1 MSVPCTLTGGG
12 FQDSEGNVLANGS
25 LTFVLSQDASVGG
38 VNVCSGVEITFDL
51 DANGNIVSG
60 SQIWGND
67 VLSPVNTFYQVTG
80 YTANGQRAWGPNN
93 QQVIGTSFNL
103 GTWVPNQVI
112 SWTPALSTVTL
123 QHSGVNNSSQTLLNL
138 ESTDSSITITD
149 EGGGTINLQS
159 AATTPTAQFMYGPGR
174 FDPVPGGFASGAIVD
189 SVLRVYCALF
199 NTPFSLSFTHL
210 SAFEY
215 SSAAGGGDI
224 AFAIYDKTGNNL
236 LWTSPTLNIANV
248 PGGQLVTKSFA
259 GFPTLAPGSYYL
271 AWTATANTSCFGFP
285 ATGIGVMATLNGA
298 NKALYGYSAN
308 AATESGGVGGTIV
321 FPSSL
326 GTLTT
331 TTGSTLYM
339 PGTVLA

>member
-12 FQDSEGNVLANGS
+12 FQDSEGNVLANGY
-25 LTFVLSQDASVGG
+25 LTFRLNQDASVGG
-38 VNVCSGVEITFDL
+38 ESICSGIEVTINL
-51 DANGNIVSG
+51 DASGNAVSG

-80 YTANGQRAWGPNN
+80 YTSQGQPAWGPNN
-93 QQVIGTSFNL
+93 QQVTGTSFDL

-174 FDPVPGGFASGAIVD
+174 FDPVPGGFAEGPITD
-189 SVLRVYCALF
+189 SALRVYCTLF
-199 NTPFSLSFTHL
+199 NTRLSLSFTTL
-210 SAFEY
+210 SLFGY

-224 AFAIYDKTGNNL
+224 AFAIYDKTGNTL
-236 LWTSPTLNIANV
+236 LWTSPTTNV
-248 PGGQLVTKSFA
+248 PNQAGEVFTKSLT

-285 ATGIGVMATLNGA
+285 GTGIGVVATLDGA
-298 NKALYGYSAN
+298 NKTVFGYSAN

-326 GTLTT
+326 GTLATVIAAT
-331 TTGSTLYM
+331 IYM